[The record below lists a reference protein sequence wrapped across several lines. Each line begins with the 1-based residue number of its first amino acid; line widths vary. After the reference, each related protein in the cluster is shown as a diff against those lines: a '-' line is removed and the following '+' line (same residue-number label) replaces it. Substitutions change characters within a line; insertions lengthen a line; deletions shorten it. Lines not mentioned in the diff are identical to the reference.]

1 MYLYPNKD
9 YQMYDKIHLVP
20 FAEYDLMPY
29 ILHPLGQLNLNIDR
43 GIFMGGDNYVKF
55 NYEKITFS
63 NLICYE
69 SSLPRYARRFIKDGA
84 NYLMVQA
91 NDGWLGKSAGP
102 YQHFELARLRA
113 IANRVPI
120 VRSGNT
126 GISGIIMSNGV
137 VKKKIPLG
145 EQVVFKEKIILGGA
159 GSFYTKYGDVFAS
172 LCFVI
177 LLFINPVLLCLKK

>member
-1 MYLYPNKD
+1 
-9 YQMYDKIHLVP
+9 
-20 FAEYDLMPY
+20 
-29 ILHPLGQLNLNIDR
+29 
-43 GIFMGGDNYVKF
+43 
-55 NYEKITFS
+55 
-63 NLICYE
+63 
-69 SSLPRYARRFIKDGA
+69 
-84 NYLMVQA
+84 MVQA

-113 IANRVPI
+113 IENRVPI

-177 LLFINPVLLCLKK
+177 LLFINPILLCLKK

>member
-43 GIFMGGDNYVKF
+43 GIFMEGDNYVKF
-55 NYEKITFS
+55 NYKNVTFS

-69 SSLPRYARRFIKDGA
+69 SSLPRYARRFIKDGS
-84 NYLMVQA
+84 NFLMVQA

-113 IANRVPI
+113 IENRVPI

-126 GISGIIMSNGV
+126 GISGIIMSNGE
-137 VKKKIPLG
+137 VKRKIPLG
-145 EQVVFKEKIILGGA
+145 EQVVFKEKIILGEA

-177 LLFINPVLLCLKK
+177 LLFINPILLCLKK